1 MAAGCQN
8 INYPTSCTFINR
20 RQFSIPTHCAS
31 VNPIFSPSNHKLH
44 RNFPLYSSLKFN
56 STAFQLCRLTNGQ
69 THFKTSSSAN
79 GSLFTSTPAFELELR
94 RLLTLLPHK
103 IKKSLIG
110 HPELEHLIEIVMDLG
125 RKPLARFPSG
135 DFRISEDSITFQ
147 DLEQAI
153 SMVGDFADDNR
164 ADMIRDLVEGGGSL
178 LLIGPP
184 GVGKTTVIREISRM
198 LADDY
203 KKRVVIVDTSNEIA
217 GDGDIPHPGIGNARR
232 MQVPNVNM
240 QHKVMIEAVENH
252 MPETIV
258 IDEIGT
264 ELEALAASTIAQR
277 GIQLV
282 GTAHGVTIENLIK
295 NPSLEILVGGIQ
307 SVTLGDE
314 EALRRGVQKTV
325 LERKGPPAFTCAVE
339 MMSKTE
345 WRVHHS
351 LEATVDAVLV
361 GRPPLFEARKMDR
374 FGEIGVNSNI
384 MTPAKLGYSSC
395 ENDEKIM
402 DEAGHNF
409 DVHNENYDDNDYISA
424 FRSRVKFFGKDD
436 NMPLRL
442 YAYQIMEANLEQ
454 VLEAMGLENAVELTN
469 DIGAADAMLALN
481 SKIKQNSWIKEMAK
495 YRQLPVF
502 VIKANTTAQMARA
515 MRAIF
520 GMESLGAPL
529 SSSNRFKN
537 GYMISE
543 EAADRRNSS
552 EEIDALEEVRLAIE
566 DIVIPKGQPVELLPR
581 CSEIIALQ
589 MKLVNDYKLTAE
601 KAGTETNSRLRVL
614 PLHASSKESNISD
627 MNMEERHENSLE
639 DVDVSRTSG
648 TTVSRLPL
656 LPDC

>member
-164 ADMIRDLVEGGGSL
+164 AGIDRSLHRISAIRNRRGCIIGLTCRVGRALSGSADMIRDLVEGGGSL

-442 YAYQIMEANLEQ
+442 YAYQ
-454 VLEAMGLENAVELTN
+454 
-469 DIGAADAMLALN
+469 
-481 SKIKQNSWIKEMAK
+481 
-495 YRQLPVF
+495 
-502 VIKANTTAQMARA
+502 ANTTAQMARA